1 MKDTITILEEEHKH
15 ILKALKDVE
24 NISNQNSINE
34 KDLNTLKKAVNLFI
48 EANKHHEREE
58 KVLFPAVEAKG
69 FTCAPEQ
76 MRIEHIEIKELKKQL
91 KNAVEA
97 EDIQKIKEIASKL
110 VPMLTEHIWKED
122 NILYPTARELLKK
135 GGVGKMKK
143 EFDKI
148 GYCCFH
154 PIKSEKRI

>member
-1 MKDTITILEEEHKH
+1 MKDTITILEDEHKH
-15 ILKALKDVE
+15 ILKALKNVE
-24 NISNQNSINE
+24 NISNQDSIKE
-34 KDLNTLKKAVNLFI
+34 KDFKTLKEAVHLFI

-69 FTCAPEQ
+69 FSCAPEQ

-91 KNAVEA
+91 KNAIEA
-97 EDIQKIKEIASKL
+97 KDTRKIKEISFKL

-135 GGVGKMKK
+135 EGVSKMRKD
-143 EFDKI
+143 FDKI

-154 PIKSEKRI
+154 PIK